1 MNKAISR
8 FIFDSR
14 RHGPGGSGRYGLMM
28 SALLLASCVHAD
40 EAPDLSGS
48 ELYQHFCASCH
59 GLKAR
64 GNGPVA
70 RTLKAKVP
78 DLTRIAARNGGT
90 YPAEQVR
97 ETIDGMR
104 LRDAHGTR
112 DMPVWGWQFYAID
125 GEDPVRRERA
135 AEFIRRLVDYLAS
148 VQRK

>member
-1 MNKAISR
+1 MLKATLR
-8 FIFDSR
+8 FNLGTSVR
-14 RHGPGGSGRYGLMM
+14 STVRACWPWLALC
-28 SALLLASCVHAD
+28 ALLVGARVHAD
-40 EAPDLSGS
+40 EAPDLSGP

-59 GLKAR
+59 GTTAR

-78 DLTRIAARNGGT
+78 DLTRIATRSGGAF
-90 YPAEQVR
+90 PAEEVR
-97 ETIDGMR
+97 QTIDGMR

-135 AEFIRRLVDYLAS
+135 AEFIRRLVDYVAS
-148 VQRK
+148 IQRK

>member
-1 MNKAISR
+1 MINATPR
-8 FIFDSR
+8 FTFGSS
-14 RHGPGGSGRYGLMM
+14 RHGPGRAGMRWFAVAAVLVGAWVR
-28 SALLLASCVHAD
+28 AD
-40 EAPDLSGS
+40 EAPDLSGP

-59 GLKAR
+59 GVKAR

-78 DLTRIAARNGGT
+78 DLTRVAARNGGI

-97 ETIDGMR
+97 QTVDGMR

-135 AEFIRRLVDYLAS
+135 AEFIRRLVDYVAS
-148 VQRK
+148 IQRK